1 MLKVGGVCMQF
12 ILRPIIVIFIFLFT
26 PMSAFAYSQESESIT
41 LDNGQVVE
49 VFYEGASDGYSYE
62 VEFANGHSYF
72 YNLTGNTG
80 TGGGSAE
87 LTQEEMELAE
97 EAIDKFEEQY
107 GKAASTSNGSG
118 SLIGLLLIFI
128 GLVGAIF
135 PQAIWFLSIGWRL
148 RDAEPSN
155 LALGVY
161 RFGGIVVTIIGVFA
175 LF

>member
-1 MLKVGGVCMQF
+1 MQL
-12 ILRPIIVIFIFLFT
+12 ILRPIIVIFIFLFI
-26 PMSAFAYSQESESIT
+26 PVSAFAYSYESESIT

-49 VFYEGASDGYSYE
+49 VSYQGTSDGYSYE

-80 TGGGSAE
+80 IGGGSAE

-97 EAIDKFEEQY
+97 EAIDKFDEQY
-107 GKAASTSNGSG
+107 GKTSSTSNGSG
-118 SLIGLLLIFI
+118 GPIALLLIFI

-135 PQAIWFLSIGWRL
+135 PEAIWFLSIGWRL

-155 LALGVY
+155 LALGVH
-161 RFGGIVVTIIGVFA
+161 RFSGIVITIIGVFA